1 MKKLLYILLI
11 LLPAFTV
18 AQRTVNVQVT
28 DKEEGEPIEGATVNI
43 DRTNVTGYTDTNGVA
58 VLFSV
63 PDSAEYAVVSYMG
76 YFRKKVKLAAGNTIQ
91 VKLEEQEEELDEVV
105 IVTTRNYKR
114 NTELP
119 TRIEVVTEEEVEER
133 SHDKPS
139 DVSHVI
145 REQAGIQVQRTSATG
160 GTMSIRLQGLRG
172 RYAQVLKDGFPL
184 FGGFSNVIGVTQ
196 IPPLDISQVE
206 IIKGPASTLYGGDA
220 IAGVV
225 NFISRKPT
233 ERPVYDVMVNAELA
247 RAVDVGAFA
256 AQNFKWFGFSLTG
269 MYRYQREKDWNG
281 DNFSETPLL
290 KRYIISPQLY
300 FDITEKA
307 RLNIG
312 ASYTNEDRLGGAMPY
327 IQHKRDSVYTYFEKN
342 ITDHI
347 STNFKFEYDFGKGG
361 KLTLKNA
368 VNYFDREMRL
378 PYYYF
383 SGTQL
388 GSATEAN
395 YHWNQKKSDLVIGV
409 DFRTDKVTE
418 RVDSAAIDRGYNYNT
433 FGFFVQYLYNI
444 SERTNIEG
452 GVRVDYN
459 TKYGVYPLPHL
470 GIKHVWSE
478 VFVTRFNGGMGYKLP
493 TIYQDESEQVRFVN
507 VLPIA
512 DSIKPELS
520 IGGTVDLLVKA
531 PTVNGFSIV
540 INQMYFI
547 THILRPMLAVN
558 KHIVGCTGDDCDNL
572 MYINGRGWQQSRG
585 IETSMKMSY
594 RGANLNVYYTLTD
607 NNLKI
612 NGVRGIA
619 PLTSKHIVSFF
630 AGYESKRFGI
640 GIDCYYFSPVKLSDG
655 SVGRRMWE
663 LGINGQVNLKYVLIF
678 ANLENILDMRQT
690 TYGPIIQPGSSPQRP
705 RFKEI
710 YAPLEGRFFN
720 VGVKVRLGEFAR
732 KNKPDDD
739 TGLDR
744 LKQTD

>member
-11 LLPAFTV
+11 LLPALAA
-18 AQRTVNVQVT
+18 AQSAVTVQVV

-43 DRTNVTGYTDTNGVA
+43 DNTNITGYTDTNGVA
-58 VLFSV
+58 TLFLV
-63 PDSAEYAVVSYMG
+63 PDSAEHVTVSYMG
-76 YFRKKVKLAAGNTIQ
+76 YFRKKVKLTGKTI
-91 VKLEEQEEELDEVV
+91 VIKLEEQEEELEEVV
-105 IVTTRNYKR
+105 IVTTRNDKR

-119 TRIEVVTEEEVEER
+119 TRFEVITEEEVEER

-139 DVSHVI
+139 DVSHVV

-172 RYAQVLKDGFPL
+172 RYAQILKDGFPL

-196 IPPLDISQVE
+196 IPPLDITQVE

-225 NFISRKPT
+225 NFISRKPNKK
-233 ERPVYDVMVNAELA
+233 PIYDVMVNAELA
-247 RAVDVGAFA
+247 RAVDVGVFA
-256 AQNFKWFGFSLTG
+256 AQKFKWFGFSLTG

-281 DNFSETPLL
+281 DNYSETPLL
-290 KRYIISPQLY
+290 QRYIISPQFY
-300 FDITEKA
+300 FDISEHAK
-307 RLNIG
+307 LNIG

-327 IQHKRDSVYTYFEKN
+327 IQNREDSVYTYFEKN
-342 ITDHI
+342 VTDHI

-368 VNYFDREMRL
+368 VNYFTRQMRL
-378 PYYYF
+378 PYYF
-383 SGTQL
+383 FDGTQL
-388 GSATEAN
+388 GSATEVN
-395 YHWNQKKSDLVIGV
+395 YHWSKKKSDLVIGV

-418 RVDSAAIDRGYNYNT
+418 NKDSAAMDRGYNYNT
-433 FGFFVQYLYNI
+433 FGFFAQYLYSI
-444 SERTNIEG
+444 TERTNVEG
-452 GVRVDYN
+452 GIRVDYN
-459 TKYGVYPLPHL
+459 TEYGVYGLPHL

-507 VLPIA
+507 VMPIA
-512 DSIKPELS
+512 DSVKPELS
-520 IGGTVDLLVKA
+520 VGGTVDLLVKA
-531 PTVNGFSIV
+531 PTVNGFSV
-540 INQMYFI
+540 TVKQMYFI
-547 THILRPMLAVN
+547 THIFRPMLAVTKN
-558 KHIVGCTGDDCDNL
+558 IAGCTGDDCQKL
-572 MYINGRGWQQSRG
+572 MYISGRGWQQSKG

-612 NGVRGIA
+612 NGVRSIA

-655 SVGRRMWE
+655 TVGKRMWE
-663 LGINGQVNLKYVLIF
+663 LGINGQLNLRYVLIF

-690 TYGPIIQPGSSPQRP
+690 TYGPIIQPGSNPQRP
-705 RFKEI
+705 KFKEI
-710 YAPLEGRFFN
+710 YAPLEGRFLN
-720 VGVKVRLGEFAR
+720 VGIKVRLGEFST
-732 KNKPDDD
+732 KSKPGDD
-739 TGLDR
+739 GIER
-744 LKQTD
+744 MREKE